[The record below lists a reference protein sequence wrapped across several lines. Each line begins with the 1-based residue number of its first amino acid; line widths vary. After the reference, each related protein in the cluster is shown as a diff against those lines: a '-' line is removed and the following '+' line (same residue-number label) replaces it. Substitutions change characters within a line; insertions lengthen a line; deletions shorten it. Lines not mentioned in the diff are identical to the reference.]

1 MPEKTPSPADQ
12 LPVPVELVE
21 RRIYLIRGEKV
32 MIDSDLADLYQVPTK
47 SLNLAVRRNADR
59 FPEDFMFQL
68 SKDEYENLRLQ
79 FETSS
84 SGYGGRR
91 YLPYAFTE
99 HGVAMLSAVL
109 NSDRAVQMS
118 IVIVRAFVR
127 MRQLLATHK
136 DLARRIEQLEARQ
149 KSYGRTLAQHDTV
162 LVQVVQD
169 IQRIKHPP
177 QTRAIGFRIPPSPK
191 KK

>member
-1 MPEKTPSPADQ
+1 
-12 LPVPVELVE
+12 
-21 RRIYLIRGEKV
+21 
-32 MIDSDLADLYQVPTK
+32 LADLYQVPTFR
-47 SLNLAVRRNADR
+47 LNEAVKRNRNR

-68 SKDEYENLRLQ
+68 SKEELENWRSQIAISNPGAKMGLR
-79 FETSS
+79 
-84 SGYGGRR
+84 RP
-91 YLPYAFTE
+91 PYAFTE

-127 MRQLLATHK
+127 MRELLASHTE
-136 DLARRIEQLEARQ
+136 LARRVEQVEEAQ
-149 KSYGRTLAQHDTV
+149 KRTARTQQQHASI

-169 IQRIKHPP
+169 IQRLRNPP
-177 QTRAIGFRIPPSPK
+177 ITRAIGFRIPASSK